1 MSVALLYGQEE
12 YINFKQ
18 EVVMKSTLANSL
30 ILLVV
35 ASGTAL
41 LSFLDVTALGLAP
54 LEALFLVFVAVII
67 AIQVV
72 PAIMFFGVLIKGLFP
87 RTEKPSQL

>member
-1 MSVALLYGQEE
+1 
-12 YINFKQ
+12 
-18 EVVMKSTLANSL
+18 MKSTLANAL
-30 ILLVV
+30 ILLVA

-54 LEALFLVFVAVII
+54 LETMFLVFIAVII

-72 PAIMFFGVLIKGLFP
+72 PAIVLFGALLKGIFS
-87 RTEKPSQL
+87 RTEKRSEL

>member
-1 MSVALLYGQEE
+1 
-12 YINFKQ
+12 
-18 EVVMKSTLANSL
+18 MKSTFANAL

-54 LEALFLVFVAVII
+54 LETMFLVFIAVIV

-72 PAIMFFGVLIKGLFP
+72 PAIMLFGALIKGIFV
-87 RTEKPSQL
+87 RTEKRSEL

>member
-1 MSVALLYGQEE
+1 
-12 YINFKQ
+12 
-18 EVVMKSTLANSL
+18 MKSTLANSL

-54 LEALFLVFVAVII
+54 LETLFLVFVAVII

-72 PAIMFFGVLIKGLFP
+72 PAIMLFGAMLKGIFSGAQKRSEL
-87 RTEKPSQL
+87 

>member
-1 MSVALLYGQEE
+1 
-12 YINFKQ
+12 
-18 EVVMKSTLANSL
+18 MKSTLANSL

-54 LEALFLVFVAVII
+54 LETLFLTFIAVII

-72 PAIMFFGVLIKGLFP
+72 PAIMLFGTMIKALVS
-87 RTEKPSQL
+87 RTQKRSEL

>member
-1 MSVALLYGQEE
+1 
-12 YINFKQ
+12 
-18 EVVMKSTLANSL
+18 MKSTLANSL

-54 LEALFLVFVAVII
+54 LETLFLVFIAVVV

-72 PAIMFFGVLIKGLFP
+72 PAIMLFGAMLKGIFS
-87 RTEKPSQL
+87 RAGKRSEV

>member
-1 MSVALLYGQEE
+1 
-12 YINFKQ
+12 
-18 EVVMKSTLANSL
+18 MKSTLANSL

-54 LEALFLVFVAVII
+54 LETMFLVFVAVMTPAMFLLGVGPI
-67 AIQVV
+67 ATWTKASVTELAV
-72 PAIMFFGVLIKGLFP
+72 RRRWGLAG
-87 RTEKPSQL
+87 S

>member
-1 MSVALLYGQEE
+1 
-12 YINFKQ
+12 
-18 EVVMKSTLANSL
+18 MKSTLVNSL

-54 LEALFLVFVAVII
+54 LETLFLIFVAVII
-67 AIQVV
+67 AIQVI
-72 PAIMFFGVLIKGLFP
+72 PAIMLLGAMIKGLFS
-87 RTEKPSQL
+87 RVKKHSEL

>member
-1 MSVALLYGQEE
+1 
-12 YINFKQ
+12 
-18 EVVMKSTLANSL
+18 MKSTFANAF

-54 LEALFLVFVAVII
+54 LETMFLAFIAVIV
-67 AIQVV
+67 AIQVI
-72 PAIMFFGVLIKGLFP
+72 PAIMLFGALLKGIFA
-87 RTEKPSQL
+87 RTEKRAEQ

>member
-1 MSVALLYGQEE
+1 
-12 YINFKQ
+12 
-18 EVVMKSTLANSL
+18 MKSTLANSL

-54 LEALFLVFVAVII
+54 LETLFLVFIAVVV

-72 PAIMFFGVLIKGLFP
+72 PALMLFGTLLKGLIS
-87 RTEKPSQL
+87 RVEKRSAVK

>member
-1 MSVALLYGQEE
+1 
-12 YINFKQ
+12 
-18 EVVMKSTLANSL
+18 MKTTLANSL

-54 LEALFLVFVAVII
+54 LETLFLIFVAVII

-72 PAIMFFGVLIKGLFP
+72 PAIMLFGAMVKGLFS
-87 RTEKPSQL
+87 RAEKHSEL

>member
-1 MSVALLYGQEE
+1 MSVALLLKQEN
-12 YINFKQ
+12 INRKQ
-18 EVVMKSTLANSL
+18 EVVMKSTVANAL

-54 LEALFLVFVAVII
+54 LETLFLVFVAVII
-67 AIQVV
+67 AIQIV
-72 PAIMFFGVLIKGLFP
+72 PAIMLFGAMLMGIFSGTQKRSEL
-87 RTEKPSQL
+87 

>member
-1 MSVALLYGQEE
+1 
-12 YINFKQ
+12 
-18 EVVMKSTLANSL
+18 MKSTLANSL

-54 LEALFLVFVAVII
+54 LETLFLIFVAVII

-72 PAIMFFGVLIKGLFP
+72 PAIMLFGAMIKGLFS
-87 RTEKPSQL
+87 RTEKRSEL

>member
-1 MSVALLYGQEE
+1 
-12 YINFKQ
+12 
-18 EVVMKSTLANSL
+18 MKSTLANSL

-41 LSFLDVTALGLAP
+41 LSFLVVTALGLAP
-54 LEALFLVFVAVII
+54 LETLFLVFIAVVV

-72 PAIMFFGVLIKGLFP
+72 PAIMLFGAMLKGLFT
-87 RTEKPSQL
+87 RSGKRSEV

>member
-1 MSVALLYGQEE
+1 
-12 YINFKQ
+12 
-18 EVVMKSTLANSL
+18 MKSTLANSL

-54 LEALFLVFVAVII
+54 LETLFLVFVAIII

-72 PAIMFFGVLIKGLFP
+72 PAIMLFGAMLKGIFS
-87 RTEKPSQL
+87 RTQKRSEL

>member
-1 MSVALLYGQEE
+1 
-12 YINFKQ
+12 
-18 EVVMKSTLANSL
+18 MKSTLANSL

-54 LEALFLVFVAVII
+54 LETLFLVFVAVII

-72 PAIMFFGVLIKGLFP
+72 PAIMLLGALLKGLFS
-87 RTEKPSQL
+87 RTEKHSEL

>member
-1 MSVALLYGQEE
+1 
-12 YINFKQ
+12 
-18 EVVMKSTLANSL
+18 MKSTFANAL

-54 LEALFLVFVAVII
+54 LETLFLIFVAVII

-72 PAIMFFGVLIKGLFP
+72 PAIMLFGAMLKGIFSGAQKRSEL
-87 RTEKPSQL
+87 

>member
-1 MSVALLYGQEE
+1 MPIALLLQQEKPSTP
-12 YINFKQ
+12 KQ
-18 EVVMKSTLANSL
+18 EVVMKSTLANAL

-54 LEALFLVFVAVII
+54 LETLFLVFVAVII
-67 AIQVV
+67 AIQIV
-72 PAIMFFGVLIKGLFP
+72 PAIMLFGAMLKGIFSGAAKRSEL
-87 RTEKPSQL
+87 

>member
-1 MSVALLYGQEE
+1 
-12 YINFKQ
+12 
-18 EVVMKSTLANSL
+18 MKSTLANSL

-54 LEALFLVFVAVII
+54 LETLFLVFIAVIV
-67 AIQVV
+67 AIQVI
-72 PAIMFFGVLIKGLFP
+72 PAIMFLGAMIKAIFS
-87 RTEKPSQL
+87 RAEKSSEV